1 MTFNIFKLITLSTL
15 FAISSHTFAFDVTER
30 EASTL
35 VQNKYKAKK
44 LLKVKSISN
53 HGTTVFKVKILL
65 NSGRLKT
72 VYVNKNNGQISERQP

>member
-1 MTFNIFKLITLSTL
+1 MTLNIFNLITLSAL
-15 FAISSHTFAFDVTER
+15 FALSNTAFAFDISER

-35 VQNKYKAKK
+35 VQNKYKAQK

-53 HGTTVFKVKILL
+53 HGVKAFKVKILL

-72 VYVNKNNGQISERQP
+72 VYVNKKNGQISERQP